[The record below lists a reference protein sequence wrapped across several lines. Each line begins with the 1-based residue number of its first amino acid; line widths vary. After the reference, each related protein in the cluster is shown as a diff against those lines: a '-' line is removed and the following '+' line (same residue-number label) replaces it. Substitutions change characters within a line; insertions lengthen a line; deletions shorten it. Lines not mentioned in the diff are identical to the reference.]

1 VANSALNGS
10 RPVKV
15 VVINSLSDDQLRR
28 IADVDPR
35 APVADAAA
43 QLLEQL
49 PAALRPGQTPAPL
62 RPPAR
67 PLDELLSEAEVIL
80 AARQIPIDLASRAP
94 RLRWIQ
100 LPMSGTEGYKAAD
113 IWTAPDLVVTNAA
126 GISAVPL
133 AEYVLMTMLGLAKNS
148 PRMFANKAA
157 AQWDRFN
164 LGQLRG
170 QTLGIVGLGAIGA
183 EVARLAQ
190 PFGMNIIAL
199 RRHPER
205 SDASA
210 FRVLPPE
217 GLHELLAASDYVV
230 LSVPATEAT
239 VGMIGPEE
247 LAVMRPSSYL
257 INVARGDVVDEA
269 ALIDAL
275 RHNRLAGAGLD
286 VFRTEPLPDESRL
299 WGLPNVMLSAH
310 NAGLFDG
317 YDDGVTD
324 LFSDNLRRYLD
335 GDPLLNFVDRSAGY

>member
-1 VANSALNGS
+1 MTGS

-15 VVINSLSDDQLRR
+15 VVITSLSDDQLGR
-28 IADVDPR
+28 IAAVDPR
-35 APVADAAA
+35 AEVADAAS

-49 PAALRPGQTPAPL
+49 PSALRPGQTPAPR

-67 PLDELLSEAEVIL
+67 PLDELLAEAEVVL
-80 AARQIPIDLASRAP
+80 AARRIPIDLATRAP

-100 LPMSGTEGYKAAD
+100 LPMSGIEWFKTAD
-113 IWTAPDLVVTNAA
+113 IWTTPDLAVTNAA
-126 GISAVPL
+126 GLGAAPL
-133 AEYVLMTMLGLAKNS
+133 AEYVMMTMLGLVKDS
-148 PRMFANKAA
+148 PRMFASKAA
-157 AQWDRFN
+157 ARWDRFN
-164 LGQLRG
+164 HGQLRG
-170 QTLGIVGLGAIGA
+170 KTVGIVGLGAIGS

-190 PFGMNIIAL
+190 AFGMEVIAL
-199 RRHPER
+199 RRNPGR
-205 SDASA
+205 SGASA

-217 GLHELLAASDYVV
+217 GLHELLAASDCVV
-230 LSVPATEAT
+230 LAVPATDAT

-275 RHNRLAGAGLD
+275 RHGRLAGAGLD
-286 VFRTEPLPDESRL
+286 VFQTEPLPVESRL

-310 NAGLFDG
+310 NAGLFEG

-335 GDPLLNFVDRSAGY
+335 GEQLINLVDRSAGY